1 MEIKAQLNKPYT
13 DKQRIDFIVTYNH
26 QQGYEIKETTTALEA
41 WGLDSDELLTQ
52 AKTMKLGENETVRE
66 QFLISG
72 VEYKDILWD
81 SDIEQKLNI
90 SIQVSQTSDEDTIDW
105 VAMDG
110 ITSLECTKEDLLNIG
125 ALLTQMTAY
134 VWQYKNPT
142 IKTMINNAQTIEE
155 VNAIQII
162 YDMNE
167 IVPPEPEPQPVDDD
181 SDSDT
186 DVDTDTD
193 IDTDTDLDTDSDS
206 DTDNDSEIK

>member
-1 MEIKAQLNKPYT
+1 MRYYT
-13 DKQRIDFIVTYNH
+13 IQNNGILTA
-26 QQGYEIKETTTALEA
+26 ETRQALERFYDNV
-41 WGLDSDELLTQ
+41 LELPEDYEQGKYIVVDGELVLNPNWEEERFKI
-52 AKTMKLGENETVRE
+52 AKEKKLKENEIVRE
-66 QFLISG
+66 QFLVSG

-90 SIQVSQTSDEDTIDW
+90 SIQVSQMSDEDTIDW

-155 VNAIQII
+155 VNAIQIV
-162 YDMNE
+162 YDMSE
-167 IVPPEPEPQPVDDD
+167 IVPPEPELQPVDDD
-181 SDSDT
+181 SD
-186 DVDTDTD
+186 TD
-193 IDTDTDLDTDSDS
+193 I
-206 DTDNDSEIK
+206 DTDNDSEIE